1 MAAAIEQHHDER
13 GICFPA
19 ALAPFQISLI
29 AIGLKKSALVRE
41 TAEQLYETLLSRGF
55 DVLFDDRDE
64 RLGIMLADQELM
76 GIPQR
81 IVIGERHLKN
91 GQVEIQG
98 RREDQARQVSLDALD
113 TWLPTL

>member
-1 MAAAIEQHHDER
+1 
-13 GICFPA
+13 
-19 ALAPFQISLI
+19 
-29 AIGLKKSALVRE
+29 
-41 TAEQLYETLLSRGF
+41 
-55 DVLFDDRDE
+55 
-64 RLGIMLADQELM
+64 MLADQELM